1 MANINEKITVIVE
14 KTGKRTITKSPL
26 SGKSKAVVIINNQFT
41 NAPNTTQI
49 ASGAGRSSAAGS
61 NVAIASSNTRQ
72 QQSVGAGGKAKNVGI
87 KGKRYVTH
95 KKHGKKNNAKEIVI
109 VINNQVVKRSKRKST
124 SSATQVASGSGTY
137 STSGTNSAI
146 ESSNTKQQHAVGG
159 GPGSRAINKLI
170 KGKQKEIGLRRRK
183 PIKRSWHSTR
193 LKHRRNSL

>member
-1 MANINEKITVIVE
+1 MDNQMAYTNEKITVIVE
-14 KTGKRTITKSPL
+14 KKGKRTVTKSPL
-26 SGKSKAVVIINNQFT
+26 SGKSKIVIVINNQFT

-61 NVAIASSNTRQ
+61 NAAIASSNTRQ
-72 QQSVGAGGKAKNVGI
+72 QQSVGAGGKAKNLGI
-87 KGKRYVTH
+87 KGKRYEPH
-95 KKHGKKNNAKEIVI
+95 IKHGKRDNAKEVVI
-109 VINNQVVKRSKRKST
+109 VINNQVAKRSKRIPI

-146 ESSNTKQQHAVGG
+146 ESANTKQQHAVGG

-170 KGKQKEIGLRRRK
+170 KGRRK
-183 PIKRSWHSTR
+183 SMKRSRHSTR